1 MLGVWH
7 HAEVW
12 NSVSPFPSSF
22 TFTPDSLFI
31 LFYYSK
37 LVVFLTSVFSFV
49 LLLNMFCGSITWG
62 PQCLS
67 LYMVSFWDVS
77 FSLLLLLLTWIIFF
91 PNQQWSSRWRTE
103 SSTPFNQVLV
113 LVEHRWEMP
122 QIFWV
127 VYPHTFL
134 AFYSLGEFQRFR
146 LLLKGHGFGLSSQFH
161 QFLYILSWFIYL

>member
-12 NSVSPFPSSF
+12 NSVSPFPSSS
-22 TFTPDSLFI
+22 TFIPDSLFI

-67 LYMVSFWDVS
+67 LYMVSF
-77 FSLLLLLLTWIIFF
+77 
-91 PNQQWSSRWRTE
+91 
-103 SSTPFNQVLV
+103 
-113 LVEHRWEMP
+113 
-122 QIFWV
+122 
-127 VYPHTFL
+127 
-134 AFYSLGEFQRFR
+134 
-146 LLLKGHGFGLSSQFH
+146 
-161 QFLYILSWFIYL
+161 